1 MPTQKEKK
9 VSEKSTKLELW
20 TAYNEVVAQI
30 SGEEIAVQS
39 DDSVN
44 DAIKKL
50 SETKININGQFDQI
64 TKTLLS
70 DLSDLYKTSEQIRQN
85 KEDLIKFFE
94 NQKKDLQNQME
105 EVKKKWTFEEKR
117 LQDDFQQKKNDQE
130 TKRQREEE
138 EHKYNLS
145 ISRKKEND
153 QYQIE
158 KERQDRILKEREKE
172 IATMEKQVAEMPT
185 LIAVKIKEA
194 EENLTK
200 DLSAKYQL
208 QIKELAVSRENE
220 AKIAEI
226 KIANLETII
235 KNQAEEISGL
245 KSELL
250 KVNAMIKEMAVSAIE
265 AKKPAI
271 LSSKSSNEN
280 Q

>member
-117 LQDDFQQKKNDQE
+117 LQDDSQQKKNDQE

-245 KSELL
+245 KSELS
-250 KVNAMIKEMAVSAIE
+250 KVNAMMKEMAVSAIE

>member
-245 KSELL
+245 KSELS
-250 KVNAMIKEMAVSAIE
+250 KVNAMMKEMAVSAIE

>member
-94 NQKKDLQNQME
+94 NQKKDLQNHME

-245 KSELL
+245 KSELS
-250 KVNAMIKEMAVSAIE
+250 KVNAMMKEMAVSAIE

>member
-20 TAYNEVVAQI
+20 EAYNEAIAQI

-94 NQKKDLQNQME
+94 NQKKDLQNHME

-245 KSELL
+245 KSELS
-250 KVNAMIKEMAVSAIE
+250 KVNAMMKEMAVSAIE

>member
-20 TAYNEVVAQI
+20 EAYNEAIAQI

-245 KSELL
+245 KSELS
-250 KVNAMIKEMAVSAIE
+250 KVNAMMKEMAVSAIE

>member
-20 TAYNEVVAQI
+20 TAYNEVFAQI

-245 KSELL
+245 KSELS
-250 KVNAMIKEMAVSAIE
+250 KVNAMMKEMAVSAIE

>member
-20 TAYNEVVAQI
+20 EAYNEAIAQI

-50 SETKININGQFDQI
+50 SETKMNINGQFDQI

-245 KSELL
+245 KSELS
-250 KVNAMIKEMAVSAIE
+250 KVNAMMKEMAVSAIE

-271 LSSKSSNEN
+271 LSSKSYNEN

>member
-226 KIANLETII
+226 KIANMETII

-245 KSELL
+245 KSELS

-271 LSSKSSNEN
+271 MSAKHSDEN
-280 Q
+280 